1 MESVVI
7 EHVRILHADEYGD
20 DRDVEF
26 GGKFES
32 SGLKRPGFSV
42 VKPHG
47 QSSPKCGVNSFV

>member
-7 EHVRILHADEYGD
+7 EHVRIIHADEYGD

-42 VKPHG
+42 VKLHG
-47 QSSPKCGVNSFV
+47 LLVV